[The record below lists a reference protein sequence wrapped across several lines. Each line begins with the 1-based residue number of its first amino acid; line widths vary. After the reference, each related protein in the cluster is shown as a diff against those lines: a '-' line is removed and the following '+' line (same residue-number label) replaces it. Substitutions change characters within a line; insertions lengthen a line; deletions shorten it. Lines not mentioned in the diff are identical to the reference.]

1 MSLAIH
7 NPQSR
12 LLSQPKTISVMG
24 STGSIGTH
32 TVALIAANPQR
43 YQAVVLTAQN
53 NVEKLIE
60 QALILRPQLVVIG
73 NEDKFLQLK
82 QALAGTGIEAAA
94 GHQAIVAAADYPSD
108 IVVEGIV
115 GAAGLASTLR
125 AIRRGA
131 TVALA
136 NKESLV
142 CAGELIRKEM
152 QKYGATLLPVDSEH
166 NAIFQVFDFEHPEL
180 VEKLI
185 LTASGGP
192 FRQFTREQMAHV
204 TPEMAVKHPNWSMG
218 AKISVDSA
226 TMMNK
231 GLEMIEAWQ
240 LFPVKAHQIEVLV
253 HPESVVHSMVEY
265 RDGSVLAQMGV
276 SDMTIPIAYALAW
289 PLRIRTETPKLNLT
303 KIAALHFEA
312 PDVVRFPALQLARDA
327 LESGN
332 VAQIAFN
339 AANEAAVEAFLQKR
353 LSFLNITALVER
365 VMGDV
370 SAEHFSTAG
379 LEEILAVDAEV
390 RRISAIMIDKMAI

>member
-1 MSLAIH
+1 MSLIFH

-32 TVALIAANPQR
+32 TLALIAANPQR

-60 QALILRPQLVVIG
+60 QALAMRPKLVIIG

-82 QALAGTGIEAAA
+82 QGLAGTDIETAA
-94 GHQAIVAAADYPSD
+94 GYQAIVDAADYPSD

-152 QKYGATLLPVDSEH
+152 QKHNATLLPVDSEH

-192 FRQFTREQMAHV
+192 FRNFSREQMASV
-204 TPEMAVKHPNWSMG
+204 TPEMAVKHPNWNMG

-231 GLEMIEAWQ
+231 GLEMIEAYQ
-240 LFPVKAHQIEVLV
+240 LFPVKAAQIEVMV

-289 PLRIRTETPKLNLT
+289 PLRIRTETPRLNLA
-303 KIAALHFEA
+303 KIGSLRFET
-312 PDVVRFPALQLARDA
+312 PDLMRFPALRLAREA
-327 LESGN
+327 LDEGN
-332 VAQIAFN
+332 AAQITFN
-339 AANEAAVEAFLQKR
+339 AANEIAVEAFLAER
-353 LSFLNITALVER
+353 LPFLSIAEVVEET
-365 VMGDV
+365 MEQIGATSYATD
-370 SAEHFSTAG
+370 S
-379 LEEILAVDAEV
+379 LDEILAVDAEA
-390 RRISAIMIDKMAI
+390 RRIAQELIKK